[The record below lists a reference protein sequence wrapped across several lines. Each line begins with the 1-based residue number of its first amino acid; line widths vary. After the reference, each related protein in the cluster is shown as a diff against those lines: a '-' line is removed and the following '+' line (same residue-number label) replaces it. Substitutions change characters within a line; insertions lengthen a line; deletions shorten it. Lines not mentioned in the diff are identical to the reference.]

1 MINCGSCKG
10 KHATVSQVR
19 GCYGQ
24 GVVEELDARREARE
38 SSGRSDALPRVNR
51 GQERHDPTGPSAEQ
65 APAQP
70 REVPNGTYTVV
81 MADGRY
87 RTLRLRDD
95 FRDDGPEGAQVV
107 EFLSGPDNELDFTGC
122 AFLEGARLRVWKR
135 FRTGFQQDLEEIV
148 RVLLEG
154 DEGEARET
162 YALRS
167 GRCSACGRKLTVP
180 ASLHR
185 GMGPDCAEKWGLL

>member
-10 KHATVSQVR
+10 QHELAAEVR
-19 GCYGQ
+19 ACYGHDGQ
-24 GVVEELDARREARE
+24 ARPAPAPEQA
-38 SSGRSDALPRVNR
+38 P
-51 GQERHDPTGPSAEQ
+51 EQ

-70 REVPNGTYTVV
+70 REVPNGTYTIVFDPEV
-81 MADGRY
+81 PEEY

-107 EFLSGPDNELDFTGC
+107 EYLSGPDNELDFTGC

-135 FRTGFQQDLEEIV
+135 HRGGELQREVEECV
-148 RVLLEG
+148 RVLLGERG
-154 DEGEARET
+154 DEDPLGDARLA
-162 YALRS
+162 YAIVS

-185 GMGPDCAEKWGLL
+185 GMGPDCAEKRGLL